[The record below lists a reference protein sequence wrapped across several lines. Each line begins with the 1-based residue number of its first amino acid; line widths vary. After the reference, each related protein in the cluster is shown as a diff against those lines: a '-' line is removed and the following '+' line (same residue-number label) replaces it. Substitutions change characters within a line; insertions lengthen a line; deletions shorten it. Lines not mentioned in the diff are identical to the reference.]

1 MKMKSCVW
9 LVCALSCIVAVGK
22 VQAQVVTV
30 ENGFSIT
37 SMKNVKLGVD
47 KVYPYQMSVGMQY
60 MDKGWYNLSS
70 NIGYTRRGG
79 QEKIPYF
86 SISGEQQKDCI
97 TYKDKLHYLTLSTT
111 FDIKKTSRDGYTFF
125 LGVGPRLDF
134 KLKAVETTYAD
145 FDDGVSEYEPTKVN
159 LHGYHPVLFGLKCVG
174 GIRKDIGNM
183 QLGLNIAYLPSFTRL
198 TSGVRDKTFT
208 FGLSLGYK
216 LGSTNEKD
224 NVIRSVR
231 RHR

>member
-9 LVCALSCIVAVGK
+9 LVCALSCIIAVGK

-37 SMKNVKLGVD
+37 SMKNAKLGMN
-47 KVYPYQMSVGMQY
+47 KVYPYQMSVGMLY

-79 QEKIPYF
+79 QEKIIYSPT
-86 SISGEQQKDCI
+86 GEQQSHI
-97 TYKDKLHYLTLSTT
+97 IYKNKLHYLTISTT
-111 FDIKKTSRDGYTFF
+111 FDVKKISHDGYTFF

-134 KLKAVETTYAD
+134 KLKAVETTYTD
-145 FDDGVSEYEPTKVN
+145 FKDDVNEYEPTKQN

-174 GIRKDIGNM
+174 GIRKDFGNM
-183 QLGLNIAYLPSFTRL
+183 QLGFNIAYLPSFTRL
-198 TSGVRDKTFT
+198 ISGVRDKTFT
-208 FGLSLGYK
+208 FGLSLGYR

-224 NVIRSVR
+224 NVIHSVR
-231 RHR
+231 QHR